1 MYSNEV
7 ERVEA
12 VQRYLD
18 FNLERQKDLQE
29 IVMLASVI
37 CNSPIAL
44 ITLMDYDIQ
53 LIKAKVGVDVE
64 EMPRNTSFCTH
75 AIQIDKIMVV
85 KDATKDVRFANAPVV
100 VNNPHIRFY
109 ASANLKS
116 YDGFNVG
123 TLCVY
128 DTKPKDLTEQQLEC
142 LSALANQ
149 VSHIMELDRSLN
161 QLKKQHKSLRE
172 IARIQ
177 SHEIRQP
184 VASILGLID
193 LMKDPSASND
203 IECINLLEASANQLD
218 ERIRT
223 MVNHINDQES
233 DYTPA

>member
-1 MYSNEV
+1 MIEA
-7 ERVEA
+7 ERVQA

-44 ITLMDYDIQ
+44 ITLMDYDVQ
-53 LIKAKVGVDVE
+53 LIKAKVGVEVE

-85 KDATKDVRFANAPVV
+85 KDATKDIRFANAPVV

-128 DTKPKDLTEQQLEC
+128 DTKPKDLTAQQLEC
-142 LSALANQ
+142 LGALANQ

-161 QLKKQHKSLRE
+161 QLKKQHESLRE

-184 VASILGLID
+184 VASILGLIA
-193 LMKDPSASND
+193 LMKEPSATND
-203 IECINLLEASANQLD
+203 TECVDLLEASANQLD

-223 MVNHINDQES
+223 MVNHINNQES

>member
-142 LSALANQ
+142 LGALANQ

>member
-1 MYSNEV
+1 MIEA
-7 ERVEA
+7 ERVQA

-44 ITLMDYDIQ
+44 ITLMDYDVQ

-75 AIQIDKIMVV
+75 AIQLDKIMVV

-128 DTKPKDLTEQQLEC
+128 DTKPKDLTTQQLEC

-184 VASILGLID
+184 VASILGLVD
-193 LMKDPSASND
+193 LMKDPLAAND
-203 IECINLLEASANQLD
+203 IEFINLLEASANQLD

>member
-1 MYSNEV
+1 MSMIEA
-7 ERVEA
+7 ERVQA

-53 LIKAKVGVDVE
+53 LIKVGVDVE

-142 LSALANQ
+142 LGALANQ